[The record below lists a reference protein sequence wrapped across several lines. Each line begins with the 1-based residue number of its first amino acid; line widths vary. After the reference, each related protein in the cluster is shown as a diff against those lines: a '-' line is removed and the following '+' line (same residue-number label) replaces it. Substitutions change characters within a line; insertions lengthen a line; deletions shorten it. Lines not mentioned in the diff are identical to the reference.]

1 MTYEETKEI
10 YRQVIEMSNR
20 FELKGKSMP
29 FTSANGHMFS
39 QLNKDG
45 QLGLRLSE
53 ADGEQFKRDHDSD
66 IFKSYGAVMNGYV
79 LIPESMLK
87 NIELL
92 GAYIDTSYEF
102 VMSLEPKK

>member
-29 FTSANGHMFS
+29 FSSSIVHMFS
-39 QLNKDG
+39 HLNKDG

-53 ADGEQFKRDHDSD
+53 ADGEQFKRGHDSD
-66 IFKSYGAVMNGYV
+66 IFKSYGAVMKGYV
-79 LIPESMLK
+79 LIPESVLN

-92 GAYIDTSYEF
+92 GAYMDKSYEY